1 MKRRTKLFLTALSF
15 ACLLFMAY
23 GTLMQRTQAQTEQ
36 AATTER
42 SRHKQDCCDRVTGNA
57 TGQATSQTTFATN
70 VTLAIRGDNWGG
82 AFGVRLH
89 TAKSLATI
97 IEQQPG
103 ENGAINAV
111 TSHVFEINGR
121 SNGDGKC
128 EPGEDCFTTLDRAVL
143 TPTNTTGLF
152 QLTSKLGIIN
162 GYGAF
167 RKLCGRLEVKRGG
180 AIDFTA
186 TPPTVKW
193 EADGTLCQCQ

>member
-1 MKRRTKLFLTALSF
+1 MPRTKLSLTTLFF
-15 ACLLFMAY
+15 ACLFFAAY
-23 GTLMQRTQAQTEQ
+23 GASMQRTQAQTEQ
-36 AATTER
+36 AASTER
-42 SRHKQDCCDRVTGNA
+42 SRHESDDCDRVTGNA

-70 VTLAIRGDNWGG
+70 ITLAVRGDNFGG
-82 AFGVRLH
+82 AFGLRLL
-89 TAKSLATI
+89 TAKSIATI

-103 ENGAINAV
+103 ENGATNAV
-111 TSHVFEINGR
+111 TSHVVEINGR
-121 SNGDGKC
+121 SNGNGKC

-143 TPTNTTGLF
+143 TPTNSPGVL

-193 EADGTLCQCQ
+193 EVEGTLCQCQ